1 MVETRTTDRLR
12 TVVRLGDSLLVRMA
26 VGVLALIAV
35 MSAIMFLGIDF
46 LVSMQFR
53 KLHDA
58 RVAQYAEEVRRVLDR
73 ELKVMSTTVAL
84 IAQDSDLNH
93 SAQYHLLLR
102 GEPRELKADIER
114 VGRVFQLDS
123 VGLWNAEGNFVAGT
137 GRSLL
142 GPLRFRDTVFVEA
155 PGTTRAR
162 VEWMNGE
169 LWLVAATTL
178 RHRQEVLAWLQIG
191 RPIDHVLGALS
202 ALDADARIRVVAA
215 GASLESNAFR
225 IPIGATNR
233 DDVALEVMIPSLVES
248 ALSKT
253 KWLLG
258 AVLIL
263 TSLLLAGGV
272 VAYLRSQLRP
282 VRELTRI
289 AGTAADALRSG
300 EPRQIAV
307 TGHGEVAQLTAAFNG
322 MMRDLAMYSRME
334 RELRHKEQL
343 STIGKVATQVAHDIN
358 NPLTVIKNTAL
369 LLKREAAGGDLRED
383 LDLIIRHCE
392 RCHRIVDNLLRFGR
406 PLRLN
411 LEMVELRQFLRN
423 YLARRAHGRAA
434 MPYDLRYGPRE
445 VWANV
450 DSCQV
455 EQMLDNVLDNAYE
468 ANGGKSVTVEL
479 AASDEETVSIRIT
492 DHGPGF
498 DSAVVPKVFDFY
510 FTTKPGGTGL
520 GLTNSLAIARAHGGD
535 IAITGP
541 ARGEVTIWFPR
552 AAAPAA
558 VGTRG
563 AADVLGA
570 TG

>member
-1 MVETRTTDRLR
+1 MVGKRTTDRLW

-73 ELKVMSTTVAL
+73 ELKAMSTTVAL
-84 IAQDSDLNH
+84 IAKDSDLNH

-123 VGLWNAEGNFVAGT
+123 VALWNAEGNLVAGT

-155 PGTTRAR
+155 PGMMRAR
-162 VEWMNGE
+162 VEWVEGA
-169 LWLVAATTL
+169 LWLVAATAL

-191 RPIDHVLGALS
+191 RPIDHFLRALNAS
-202 ALDADARIRVVAA
+202 DTDARVRIVAP
-215 GASLESNAFR
+215 GTSPEPNAFR
-225 IPIGATNR
+225 FPIGATNR
-233 DDVALEVMIPSLVES
+233 DDVVLEVTIPSLVES
-248 ALSKT
+248 ALFKT
-253 KWLLG
+253 KQLLG

-272 VAYLRSQLRP
+272 VVYLRSQFRP

-307 TGHGEVAQLTAAFNG
+307 AGHGEVAQLTAAFNG
-322 MMRDLAMYSRME
+322 MMRDLAMYNRME

-343 STIGKVATQVAHDIN
+343 SAIGKVATQVAHDIN

-369 LLKREAAGGDLRED
+369 LLKRENAGADLHED
-383 LDLIIRHCE
+383 LDLITRHCE

-411 LEMVELRQFLRN
+411 LQRVELRLFLRD
-423 YLARRAHGRAA
+423 YLARRAHGHAP

-450 DSCQV
+450 DPYQV
-455 EQMLDNVLDNAYE
+455 EQMLDNILDNAYE
-468 ANGGKSVTVEL
+468 ANGGNSVVLEL
-479 AASDEETVSIRIT
+479 AAQDEETVLIRIT

-498 DSAVVPKVFDFY
+498 DSTIVPKVFDFY

-535 IAITGP
+535 IAITAP
-541 ARGEVTIWFPR
+541 AQGEVTIWLPR
-552 AAAPAA
+552 AVAQPELRRAAGPMPT
-558 VGTRG
+558 VG
-563 AADVLGA
+563 
-570 TG
+570 